1 MPRPFALRFR
11 LPVTPVDRT
20 KVVPN
25 GNPCQIVSIMAEFP
39 RTTVPAAPAQVLFWQ
54 KGRGETE
61 YAKREDGKKTG
72 GRTRA
77 PGGNRGD
84 ATQTGMQEQ
93 TVKKTETWMPRGAAT
108 TVNTAERHCGSRTMR
123 TKRTIRTAR
132 TIRMIRMIRSSADG
146 ANGADGADWC
156 GLVRI
161 GNPMDWQTGR
171 RKRRKDRAKKTGLRK
186 RRPYDPARKPV

>member
-39 RTTVPAAPAQVLFWQ
+39 RTTVPAAPAQVLFRQ

-84 ATQTGMQEQ
+84 ATQAGTQAK
-93 TVKKTETWMPRGAAT
+93 TTKKTEKKQKHGYIG
-108 TVNTAERHCGSRTMR
+108 ERRQR
-123 TKRTIRTAR
+123 
-132 TIRMIRMIRSSADG
+132 
-146 ANGADGADWC
+146 
-156 GLVRI
+156 
-161 GNPMDWQTGR
+161 
-171 RKRRKDRAKKTGLRK
+171 
-186 RRPYDPARKPV
+186 

>member
-61 YAKREDGKKTG
+61 CAKREDGKKTG

-77 PGGNRGD
+77 PGNYTGNLQGRPAGMGKSNRG
-84 ATQTGMQEQ
+84 
-93 TVKKTETWMPRGAAT
+93 
-108 TVNTAERHCGSRTMR
+108 
-123 TKRTIRTAR
+123 
-132 TIRMIRMIRSSADG
+132 
-146 ANGADGADWC
+146 
-156 GLVRI
+156 
-161 GNPMDWQTGR
+161 
-171 RKRRKDRAKKTGLRK
+171 
-186 RRPYDPARKPV
+186 